1 MVLAKV
7 VSFLILLLCL
17 FGSGNSDGTLCDD
30 VSGNSDGTLCD
41 DEVTA
46 LNAVIYKLGLVPT
59 PTVSTDYCAL
69 YSGRRA
75 FSIYIECNCN
85 GTTCHITQIRTDS
98 IDLSGGGIHEMIS
111 KLKCLKSLDLGS
123 NQLSGSIP
131 ATIGDLQYLE
141 TLNLYKNLLT
151 GPIPPSLGKL
161 SSLKELRLYR
171 NMLSNEIPK
180 QLSNLSKLETLR
192 LEQNQ
197 LSGHIPPELGNLL
210 SLKQLTLD
218 ENQLIG
224 TLPPEL
230 GKLGYLVDFD
240 VRSNYLTGELNQS
253 FAGLQNLQ
261 FFKVA
266 GNNLTGRIPNYI
278 AKWTALIYL
287 NLMGNQF
294 EGELPR
300 EIFNMKSLQY
310 LLVSDLSNTSFS
322 FPKEAKLSSIYL
334 LVLRNCSINGPIP
347 EYIGNW
353 LSLDHLDL
361 SFNNLAGGIPESFK
375 NLTLTKLFLNRNRLT
390 EILPPWIFDTVYN
403 FSESTLDL
411 TYNNFSK
418 IEKPKNLLQELNMN
432 DIFAVRDCQGKK
444 YNSLFI
450 NCGGPN
456 LTVDGNEYDGDLSM
470 TNFAKDP
477 KGKWAYTCSGDFWS
491 TTSNSSDYH
500 KNMTCGVSENSLYR
514 TGRLCPVALSYYAFC
529 LQDDLYNVTLHFAET
544 VYTKEEDYSIMG
556 KRVFDVYIQGKRQ
569 RKDFDIKRWSGGP
582 NQEQPEVF
590 PYTNVEGNLLQIH
603 LYWAGKGSLDNP
615 PALNGPLLSAIS
627 VIPSNPPSPRKKLTP
642 GQIAGITLGSVFTP
656 LLLLA
661 FLWRWL
667 RNKELDEIIKIN
679 VQGKVVTVTLRQV
692 INATGNFNPKARI
705 SDYDGRFG
713 EAYKAELKDPQI
725 ILVVKRISSKF
736 EKKPNVK
743 MQKEILKQQ
752 KENLEQ
758 RKEKGISKQQK
769 EEEIL
774 KQQKEE
780 EILKRQ
786 KEETQKEIFNL
797 TIYRHDNLV
806 QLHHRS
812 SKEGLHLLIYEY
824 MEGSLHQSLFESETK
839 PVWKDRLNICLGI
852 AKGLKYLHEENKFKI
867 VHGNVTSKNIMLGK
881 NYTAKLS
888 DFGLAVLYDDE
899 PFLTLERRQD
909 LVTMAPECAYKP
921 IAIEADVYSFGHVML
936 ELVSGK
942 PSVQSRPNEDVFLM
956 NTAGSLKKQGRILD
970 LVDGDSPMTSD
981 DKDEAK
987 KIIELAMKCFNI
999 VPENRPKMSE
1009 IVIELEEVKNCLK
1022 PIPESRS
1029 TMSKIVGELEET
1041 IPTEEETESIQESSS
1056 MVDS

>member
-30 VSGNSDGTLCD
+30 VSRNSDGTLCD

-240 VRSNYLTGELNQS
+240 VSSNYLTGELNQS

-418 IEKPKNLLQELNMN
+418 IEKPKNLLQELNIEPNWN

-477 KGKWAYTCSGDFWS
+477 KGKGKWAYTCSGDFWS

-713 EAYKAELKDPQI
+713 EAYKVK
-725 ILVVKRISSKF
+725 IL
-736 EKKPNVK
+736 
-743 MQKEILKQQ
+743 
-752 KENLEQ
+752 
-758 RKEKGISKQQK
+758 
-769 EEEIL
+769 
-774 KQQKEE
+774 
-780 EILKRQ
+780 
-786 KEETQKEIFNL
+786 
-797 TIYRHDNLV
+797 
-806 QLHHRS
+806 
-812 SKEGLHLLIYEY
+812 
-824 MEGSLHQSLFESETK
+824 LFLESETK